1 MVRAVEAKIVDRIRK
16 LLALSRS
23 SNEHEAAAAAARAAE
38 LMAAHQLEA
47 ATLAEDEPPPPVEAH
62 EIETRGQAVSWRGA
76 LASGVAYSF
85 GCRMFWRPRREGGKL
100 SVQLMVVGRSGDVD
114 GVRYMYL
121 YLSREVDRLANR
133 AWNGR
138 HEHARQLESAR
149 SWKNAF
155 RLGAAVIIARRL
167 REARDHAMNAARTAG
182 DDQTARALVRV
193 ERDTDAVEQF
203 MARLGTRKKPAPM
216 VSAPNA
222 LGAGMAAAG
231 SVDLGSDHRR
241 LGRPVARLVGRS
253 G

>member
-47 ATLAEDEPPPPVEAH
+47 AMLAEDEQPSIDAH
-62 EIETRGQAVSWRGA
+62 EIETTGQAVSWRGA
-76 LASGVAYSF
+76 LASGIAYSF
-85 GCRMFWRPRREGGKL
+85 GCCMFWRPRREGGKL

-133 AWNGR
+133 AWNQR

-155 RLGAAVIIARRL
+155 RLGAAATIARRL
-167 REARDHAMNAARTAG
+167 RAARDQALQAARAAGHEPTAH
-182 DDQTARALVRV
+182 ALVRI
-193 ERDTDAVEQF
+193 ERDTEAVEQF
-203 MARLGTRKKPAPM
+203 MAQLGTRKKAPPT

-222 LGAGMAAAG
+222 LGAGMVAAG

-241 LGRPVARLVGRS
+241 LGRPVARLTGRS
-253 G
+253 R